1 MELQTFLDYMN
12 TGEVIT
18 GGSELHLEMIRL
30 SQEAI
35 KLTSELNSSYHTP
48 EEICRIM
55 TELTGRPVDRSF
67 GMFPPFYTDCGKN
80 TVFGKNV
87 FINSGC
93 CFQDQGGLVIGDG
106 ALIGQQVVIAEIYE
120 QLALPRPMSRLLQGE
135 VGSGK
140 TLVSLLTML
149 RAELQAL
156 ADASPDERETT
167 LLIAPRG
174 FDDFLDF
181 NDLLD
186 EADAVVTALDLDGTL
201 QVAPFHPRFQ
211 FAGTDEDDITNATNR
226 APYPTLHLLREESL
240 DRAVEVFPE
249 AEEIF
254 ERNIEVLERLG
265 MQGWVD
271 LDVGARCPMGHG
283 GKKDDEKGGA

>member
-93 CFQDQGGLVIGDG
+93 CFQDQGGFVIGDG
-106 ALIGQQVVIAEIYE
+106 ALIGQQVVIA
-120 QLALPRPMSRLLQGE
+120 
-135 VGSGK
+135 
-140 TLVSLLTML
+140 TLNH
-149 RAELQAL
+149 
-156 ADASPDERETT
+156 
-167 LLIAPRG
+167 G
-174 FDDFLDF
+174 FDPEKRA
-181 NDLLD
+181 DLCPSPVRIGNNVWIGAHATILPGVTIGD
-186 EADAVVTALDLDGTL
+186 GAVIAAGAVVSKDVEDNTIVGGVPAKKIKEIVPETS
-201 QVAPFHPRFQ
+201 
-211 FAGTDEDDITNATNR
+211 DEQQSA
-226 APYPTLHLLREESL
+226 
-240 DRAVEVFPE
+240 
-249 AEEIF
+249 
-254 ERNIEVLERLG
+254 
-265 MQGWVD
+265 
-271 LDVGARCPMGHG
+271 
-283 GKKDDEKGGA
+283 